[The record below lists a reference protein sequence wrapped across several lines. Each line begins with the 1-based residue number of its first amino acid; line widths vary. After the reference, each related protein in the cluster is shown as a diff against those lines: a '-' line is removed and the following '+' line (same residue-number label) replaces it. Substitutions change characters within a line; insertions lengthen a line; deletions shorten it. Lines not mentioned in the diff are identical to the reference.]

1 MAGRPKKTDDEK
13 RTNFINV
20 RLNNSEKE
28 KLEFLSEKQGIS
40 KHQVIRNGI
49 ELQYKEEKMNR
60 KIKFRAWCETYT
72 GTSGIKKFMENC
84 FKQIKLE
91 STSINP
97 QGSFIGK
104 QGTWSGLHESVFMQY
119 IGIEDKNKKE
129 IYESD
134 VVKIDGKRELFTVVW
149 VCDTARFGLQ
159 SKGEL
164 LYFELGI
171 GSRIE
176 VVGNKYENPEL
187 LQN

>member
-1 MAGRPKKTDDEK
+1 MAGRPKKTNEEK

-28 KLEFLSEKQGIS
+28 KLKFLSEKQGIS

-60 KIKFRAWCETYT
+60 KIKFRSWCETYT

-91 STSINP
+91 PTSINP

-104 QGTWSGLHESVFMQY
+104 LGIWCGLHESVFMQY

-134 VVKIDGKRELFTVVW
+134 IVKIDGKRELFTVVW

-159 SKGEL
+159 SKEEL
-164 LYFELGI
+164 LYFEFGI

-187 LQN
+187 L